1 MKHFLLA
8 MATLWC
14 VASTFSSF
22 AADNNK
28 WKPLFGK
35 NLENAN
41 YNPEVWSETDGVLGA
56 VKDESIWTK
65 DEYENFEL
73 DLDFKTDVGTNS
85 GVVVYC
91 TDTKDWIPN
100 SVEIQIAD
108 DHCEKWGNG
117 KPYEKC
123 GAIYGHLGAVQDKVV
138 KKPGE
143 WNHMR
148 IKCAGQHIM
157 VILNGKKVTEMDMS
171 KWTSGTKNPDGSD
184 IPSWLPKPF
193 AELPTKGFIGLQ
205 GKHGDSLI
213 WFRNIK
219 IKELPRKTREARLF
233 NGEDITNW
241 DKYGTEL
248 WYVKDGLLVCESGPD
263 KQYGYLATREYYD
276 DFDLSVEF
284 KQEKDGNSG
293 VFIRSFVEEKDVK
306 VNGWQ
311 VEVAPKGF
319 DTGGIYESYGR
330 GWLIQIPDEKE
341 NILKQGEWNTMRIRV
356 QGDNVQTWLN
366 GEEMVNIRDEKIGAG
381 QGRIAL
387 QIHDGGGI
395 KVLWRNLHLQ
405 TL

>member
-157 VILNGKKVTEMDMS
+157 VIL

-219 IKELPRKTREARLF
+219 I
-233 NGEDITNW
+233 
-241 DKYGTEL
+241 
-248 WYVKDGLLVCESGPD
+248 
-263 KQYGYLATREYYD
+263 
-276 DFDLSVEF
+276 
-284 KQEKDGNSG
+284 
-293 VFIRSFVEEKDVK
+293 RS
-306 VNGWQ
+306 
-311 VEVAPKGF
+311 
-319 DTGGIYESYGR
+319 
-330 GWLIQIPDEKE
+330 L
-341 NILKQGEWNTMRIRV
+341 
-356 QGDNVQTWLN
+356 
-366 GEEMVNIRDEKIGAG
+366 
-381 QGRIAL
+381 
-387 QIHDGGGI
+387 
-395 KVLWRNLHLQ
+395 
-405 TL
+405 

>member
-108 DHCEKWGNG
+108 DH
-117 KPYEKC
+117 
-123 GAIYGHLGAVQDKVV
+123 YGHLGAVQDKVV

-219 IKELPRKTREARLF
+219 I
-233 NGEDITNW
+233 
-241 DKYGTEL
+241 
-248 WYVKDGLLVCESGPD
+248 
-263 KQYGYLATREYYD
+263 
-276 DFDLSVEF
+276 
-284 KQEKDGNSG
+284 
-293 VFIRSFVEEKDVK
+293 RS
-306 VNGWQ
+306 
-311 VEVAPKGF
+311 
-319 DTGGIYESYGR
+319 
-330 GWLIQIPDEKE
+330 L
-341 NILKQGEWNTMRIRV
+341 
-356 QGDNVQTWLN
+356 
-366 GEEMVNIRDEKIGAG
+366 
-381 QGRIAL
+381 
-387 QIHDGGGI
+387 
-395 KVLWRNLHLQ
+395 
-405 TL
+405 

>member
-14 VASTFSSF
+14 VAGTFSLF

-73 DLDFKTDVGTNS
+73 DL
-85 GVVVYC
+85 
-91 TDTKDWIPN
+91 
-100 SVEIQIAD
+100 
-108 DHCEKWGNG
+108 EKWGNG

-219 IKELPRKTREARLF
+219 I
-233 NGEDITNW
+233 
-241 DKYGTEL
+241 
-248 WYVKDGLLVCESGPD
+248 
-263 KQYGYLATREYYD
+263 
-276 DFDLSVEF
+276 
-284 KQEKDGNSG
+284 
-293 VFIRSFVEEKDVK
+293 RS
-306 VNGWQ
+306 
-311 VEVAPKGF
+311 
-319 DTGGIYESYGR
+319 
-330 GWLIQIPDEKE
+330 L
-341 NILKQGEWNTMRIRV
+341 
-356 QGDNVQTWLN
+356 
-366 GEEMVNIRDEKIGAG
+366 
-381 QGRIAL
+381 
-387 QIHDGGGI
+387 
-395 KVLWRNLHLQ
+395 
-405 TL
+405 

>member
-14 VASTFSSF
+14 VAGTFSSF

-157 VILNGKKVTEMDMS
+157 VILNGWKRY
-171 KWTSGTKNPDGSD
+171 
-184 IPSWLPKPF
+184 PKLVAQTF
-193 AELPTKGFIGLQ
+193 RRITDQRIYRIARKTRGFINLVPQ
-205 GKHGDSLI
+205 YQDTDSLI
-213 WFRNIK
+213 
-219 IKELPRKTREARLF
+219 
-233 NGEDITNW
+233 
-241 DKYGTEL
+241 
-248 WYVKDGLLVCESGPD
+248 GLLYNVREGP
-263 KQYGYLATREYYD
+263 
-276 DFDLSVEF
+276 
-284 KQEKDGNSG
+284 
-293 VFIRSFVEEKDVK
+293 
-306 VNGWQ
+306 
-311 VEVAPKGF
+311 
-319 DTGGIYESYGR
+319 
-330 GWLIQIPDEKE
+330 
-341 NILKQGEWNTMRIRV
+341 
-356 QGDNVQTWLN
+356 
-366 GEEMVNIRDEKIGAG
+366 
-381 QGRIAL
+381 
-387 QIHDGGGI
+387 
-395 KVLWRNLHLQ
+395 
-405 TL
+405 